1 MKLERRS
8 LSRLAVPLKALADR
22 FAVASLLGIS
32 VALLALGGANM
43 GAVTFLST
51 RITDVLAPALGLLSE
66 PVLAAR
72 RLAESAGELAALREE
87 NARLR
92 DRNRRLMEW
101 QDVARQIAL
110 ENQALRQALGMDPEA
125 ARPASV
131 AARVVADGGG
141 PFVHTVLL
149 NVGRDHGVVRG
160 MAAVNERGLVGRVI
174 EVGRRSSRLLLLIDL
189 NARIP
194 VMVESSRDQAILAG
208 DNTRQPKLIFLPLN
222 PRVAVGD
229 RVVTSGRGGLLPA
242 GLKIG
247 VVSEIADDRVA
258 VATWVD
264 WDRLEYVRLLEYVP
278 VAPPEPVDGPED
290 AIYGPPPPTA
300 RPAGEPER
308 ELARTPAATASEAP
322 RP

>member
-22 FAVASLLGIS
+22 FAFASLLGIS
-32 VALLALGGANM
+32 VALLALGGANL
-43 GAVTFLST
+43 GVVTFLGT
-51 RITDVLAPALGLLSE
+51 RITDTLAPALGLLSE

-72 RLAESAGELAALREE
+72 RLAESAGELAALHEE

-92 DRNRRLMEW
+92 DQNRRLIEW
-101 QDVARQIAL
+101 QGVARQIAL

-125 ARPASV
+125 ARQASV

-160 MAAVNERGLVGRVI
+160 MAGVNERGLVGRVI

-278 VAPPEPVDGPED
+278 VAPPDHVDGPED
-290 AIYGPPPPTA
+290 EIYGPPP
-300 RPAGEPER
+300 
-308 ELARTPAATASEAP
+308 PAATASEAP